1 MASISCGSRSL
12 AHASKS
18 DRRDRPKPYRLIGGI
33 CGIWSDYWR
42 VLLCTDPTMK
52 IISQDAG
59 TRSSREKVRRD
70 THKFASYSD
79 ISSRANLRAGRHRE
93 SSTINGCLTMI
104 RWAWLT
110 GRPCRNPTGRL
121 WPHQLFS
128 NAEKFHRTSIPEP
141 AIGLVPKV
149 WAPVQGVRLTNAQEE
164 WLSSI

>member
-79 ISSRANLRAGRHRE
+79 ISSRANLRADRDQE

-104 RWAWLT
+104 RSAWLT
-110 GRPCRNPTGRL
+110 GRAAGNASGALGPSAFLPTRKISSDVYSQVDHRPACR
-121 WPHQLFS
+121 
-128 NAEKFHRTSIPEP
+128 
-141 AIGLVPKV
+141 KV

-164 WLSSI
+164 WLSNI

>member
-1 MASISCGSRSL
+1 MASTSCGSRSL
-12 AHASKS
+12 AHASTR
-18 DRRDRPKPYRLIGGI
+18 DRRNHPNPIGFIGGI
-33 CGIWSDYWR
+33 CGISER
-42 VLLCTDPTMK
+42 RLAGVLRTD
-52 IISQDAG
+52 SRQEDHLSNAG

>member
-79 ISSRANLRAGRHRE
+79 ISSRANLRADRDQE

-104 RWAWLT
+104 RSAWLT
-110 GRPCRNPTGRL
+110 GRACRKRIGCP
-121 WPHQLFS
+121 WSISFSS
-128 NAEKFHRTSIPEP
+128 NAENF
-141 AIGLVPKV
+141 IGRLFPSRPSACMPKSL
-149 WAPVQGVRLTNAQEE
+149 GSR
-164 WLSSI
+164 SRG